1 MESKF
6 SISFKTFG
14 FLKLVVFANL
24 FQHFLTS
31 GLEIILRWELH
42 VLLVFDVRHCDSWP
56 KKEIS
61 SIFRTGSWFSPE
73 D

>member
-1 MESKF
+1 MLNSLAKTFLESKF

-42 VLLVFDVRHCDSWP
+42 VLLVFDARHYDSWP
-56 KKEIS
+56 KKK
-61 SIFRTGSWFSPE
+61 FY
-73 D
+73 